1 MFIFKA
7 INIIT
12 TLTRIIFGVVVR
24 HIKRPRHEMNEKEL
38 ILTKG
43 EQPVA
48 TISEEE
54 LDFLIGREFPN
65 DKEEVKAKLD
75 KIISTSQ
82 IGKNRFSA
90 AVLKLADRDF
100 TKVDLLVERT
110 LEDFRD
116 IVSLAEYPRA
126 HKAGFKLFD
135 KEEKVIEGVF
145 LADWKE
151 YSNWKEKK

>member
-1 MFIFKA
+1 
-7 INIIT
+7 
-12 TLTRIIFGVVVR
+12 
-24 HIKRPRHEMNEKEL
+24 MNEKEL

-100 TKVDLLVERT
+100 WYSCRMFHHSHRPIPHSHTRYTPQTD
-110 LEDFRD
+110 
-116 IVSLAEYPRA
+116 
-126 HKAGFKLFD
+126 
-135 KEEKVIEGVF
+135 GVCG
-145 LADWKE
+145 L
-151 YSNWKEKK
+151 

>member
-1 MFIFKA
+1 
-7 INIIT
+7 
-12 TLTRIIFGVVVR
+12 
-24 HIKRPRHEMNEKEL
+24 MNEKEL

-126 HKAGFKLFD
+126 HRPDLNC
-135 KEEKVIEGVF
+135 
-145 LADWKE
+145 
-151 YSNWKEKK
+151 STKKKR

>member
-1 MFIFKA
+1 MF
-7 INIIT
+7 
-12 TLTRIIFGVVVR
+12 VR

-90 AVLKLADRDF
+90 AVLKLADGDF

-110 LEDFRD
+110 IEDFRN